1 MNFEVFFN
9 RTFKKKYLKS
19 MIQWTFHRYG
29 SKKTIE
35 LSERLKSLSFR
46 LGTQIGI
53 SLSIENFLIS
63 REKCLITRISKKKIK
78 KRYIQKQNAII
89 TRLETN
95 QTLIRVWRSISR
107 NFRSILVEIF
117 DKEDLLNPLYLI
129 AFSGARGNLIQARQ
143 LIGIRSLM
151 VNPIGRVIESPI
163 QNSFK
168 EDLTLTEFVLQLI
181 KFFVLMFNSF
191 IKRDRKNISRN
202 KRIYILNSS
211 S

>member
-9 RTFKKKYLKS
+9 RTFNKKYLKN
-19 MIQWTFHRYG
+19 MIRWTFHRYG
-29 SKKTIE
+29 DKRTSE
-35 LSERLKSLSFR
+35 LSERLKSLGFR

-78 KRYIQKQNAII
+78 KKYTQKQNAII
-89 TRLETN
+89 TQLETN
-95 QTLIRVWRSISR
+95 QTLIRVWRSVSR
-107 NFRSILVEIF
+107 NFKSILLEIF
-117 DKEDLLNPLYLI
+117 DKEDSLNPLYLI

-168 EDLTLTEFVLQLI
+168 EDLTLTEFVLRLI
-181 KFFVLMFNSF
+181 KFFVL
-191 IKRDRKNISRN
+191 KNIIFKVTMRN
-202 KRIYILNSS
+202 LINRN
-211 S
+211 